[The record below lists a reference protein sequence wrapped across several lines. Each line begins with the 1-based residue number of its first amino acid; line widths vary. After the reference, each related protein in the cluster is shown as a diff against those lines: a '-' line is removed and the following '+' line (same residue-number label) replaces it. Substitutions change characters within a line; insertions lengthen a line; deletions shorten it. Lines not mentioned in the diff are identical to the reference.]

1 MSNTMDGRADDIMWK
16 EDEDADDPDVMT
28 TKY

>member
-16 EDEDADDPDVMT
+16 EDEDADDLDIV